1 MKWSLVKCIMRAV
14 DFACSAIRFGRLDG
28 NYKTALL
35 IAAIKARLQVIGR
48 ESWSFEETLAEALAV
63 EIASRSDSSVRHRLR
78 EARFPDLKTL
88 DQFDFTTAEGID
100 QALVAKLSRGD
111 WLERKDNIILAGPVG
126 TGKTHLA
133 IAVGIEDAKQR
144 RRVAFLRAA
153 DLVRQLIEARD
164 TRELGRLTR
173 RFDRL
178 DLLILDEV
186 GFVPFHRDGG
196 ELLFNLIAHRYERR
210 SLIVTKGR
218 SYRMRRRQAQ
228 PDPQA
233 AAETGEDTKPKKR

>member
-1 MKWSLVKCIMRAV
+1 M
-14 DFACSAIRFGRLDG
+14 
-28 NYKTALL
+28 
-35 IAAIKARLQVIGR
+35 
-48 ESWSFEETLAEALAV
+48 
-63 EIASRSDSSVRHRLR
+63 
-78 EARFPDLKTL
+78 
-88 DQFDFTTAEGID
+88 
-100 QALVAKLSRGD
+100 
-111 WLERKDNIILAGPVG
+111 G

-133 IAVGIEDAKQR
+133 FALGIEAAKQR

-153 DLVRQLIEARD
+153 DLARQLIEARD
-164 TRELGRLTR
+164 TRELGRLTW

-218 SYRMRRRQAQ
+218 SYRMRRRQTQ

-233 AAETGEDTKPKKR
+233 AAETGEETKPKKRQRNRPGAWLSFRAATGSVSRRPHQTKGKRADVLGPMAPTGAGIPLGH